1 MSPDLK
7 DQWLSLEHLREIF
20 KSPVIT
26 LYAELFQC
34 RRTGAKHEFIT
45 CRTCD
50 WVNVI
55 ALTPEEELILI
66 RQFRHGTRRTEWE
79 IPGGCI
85 DRTDPSPVAAGIRE
99 LKEETG
105 YAGENARIIGRVHP
119 NPALQGNICHTI
131 QIDNAALCSAPDLEA
146 TECIVTEAVP
156 LKRVEKMIRS
166 GEISHGL
173 VLNALMFYFYNRET
187 V

>member
-1 MSPDLK
+1 M
-7 DQWLSLEHLREIF
+7 
-20 KSPVIT
+20 
-26 LYAELFQC
+26 
-34 RRTGAKHEFIT
+34 
-45 CRTCD
+45 
-50 WVNVI
+50 I
-55 ALTPEEELILI
+55 ALTPEKELILI

-99 LKEETG
+99 LMEETG

-119 NPALQGNICHTI
+119 NPALQGNVCHTVR
-131 QIDNAALCSAPDLEA
+131 IDNAEKRSEPALEA

-156 LKRVEKMIRS
+156 VKQVEKMIRS

-173 VLNALMFYFYNRET
+173 VLNALMFYLYNWET

>member
-7 DQWLSLEHLREIF
+7 DQWLSLEQPREIF

-26 LYAELFQC
+26 LCAEQFECL
-34 RRTGAKHEFIT
+34 RTGAKHEFIT

-55 ALTPEEELILI
+55 ALTPEKELILI

-99 LKEETG
+99 LMEETG

-119 NPALQGNICHTI
+119 NPALQGNVCHTVR
-131 QIDNAALCSAPDLEA
+131 IDNAEKRSEPALEA

-156 LKRVEKMIRS
+156 VKQVEKMIRS

-173 VLNALMFYFYNRET
+173 VLNALMFYLYNWET

>member
-1 MSPDLK
+1 M
-7 DQWLSLEHLREIF
+7 
-20 KSPVIT
+20 
-26 LYAELFQC
+26 
-34 RRTGAKHEFIT
+34 
-45 CRTCD
+45 
-50 WVNVI
+50 
-55 ALTPEEELILI
+55 
-66 RQFRHGTRRTEWE
+66 
-79 IPGGCI
+79 
-85 DRTDPSPVAAGIRE
+85 
-99 LKEETG
+99 KEETG

-119 NPALQGNICHTI
+119 NPALQGNVCHTI

>member
-7 DQWLSLEHLREIF
+7 DQWISLEQPREIF
-20 KSPVIT
+20 HSPVIT
-26 LYAELFQC
+26 LCAEQFEC

-55 ALTPEEELILI
+55 ALTPEQELILI

-79 IPGGCI
+79 IPGGRI
-85 DRTDPSPVAAGIRE
+85 DRTDASPVAAGIRE
-99 LKEETG
+99 LLEETG
-105 YAGENARIIGRVHP
+105 CAGEHARVIGRVHP
-119 NPALQGNICHTI
+119 NPALQGNTCHTVR
-131 QIDNAALCSAPDLEA
+131 IDNVRRISEPRLEE
-146 TECIVTEAVP
+146 TECIVSKAVP
-156 LKRVEKMIRS
+156 IKRVEEMIRS

-173 VLNALMFYFYNRET
+173 VLNALMFYLYNRET